1 MGSNAPIHLGRDIY
15 ANASVYAGQTLIHI
29 RVYLKSSD
37 GELVPQKKGIT
48 LKLDEFKQL
57 TNALPTINNN
67 IKQLETTTTD
77 NPTTSK
83 KEEPSTKKRK

>member
-1 MGSNAPIHLGRDIY
+1 MGSNSPIHLGRDIY
-15 ANASVYAGQTLIHI
+15 VNASLYAGQTLIHI

-57 TNALPTINNN
+57 TNALPTIKDN
-67 IKQLETTTTD
+67 IKQIESTTD

-83 KEEPSTKKRK
+83 KEEPSSKKRK